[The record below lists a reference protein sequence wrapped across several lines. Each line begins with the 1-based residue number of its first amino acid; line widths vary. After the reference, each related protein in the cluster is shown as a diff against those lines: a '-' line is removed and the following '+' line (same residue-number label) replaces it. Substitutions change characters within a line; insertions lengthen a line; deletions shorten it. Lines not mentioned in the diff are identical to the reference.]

1 MKIYKGLL
9 LGITCILI
17 SQGSFAQNYPD
28 RPIRIVVPFSGG
40 AVDVMARL
48 IANKMSDSL
57 KQAVIVENRPGAG
70 GNIGADAVAKSNP
83 DGYTILLDTMGLA
96 IRSSLN
102 KKMPFDVNKDF
113 IPVTQLVGVPLILVA
128 NNSAPISNVAGL
140 LKYAKEKP
148 GVINYGHAGIGG
160 TLQLAVEL
168 FANMGNV
175 KFTGVPY
182 KGDAQITTAL
192 LSKEIDIAILPVS
205 TVTQYINTG
214 HLKAL
219 GITSSRR
226 LTSLPEIPTIS
237 ESGLNGY
244 ESSSWYSLFVPA
256 KTPDPIIKII
266 HQEALKALNVPDT
279 KDKILAMHQELV
291 GSSQESFEKKFKSDI
306 EKISKLIKDL
316 GIPIQD

>member
-1 MKIYKGLL
+1 MKIYKVLSL
-9 LGITCILI
+9 VMACILMP
-17 SQGSFAQNYPD
+17 SFSFAQNYPD
-28 RPIRIVVPFSGG
+28 KPIRIVVPFSGG

-48 IANKMSDSL
+48 IANKISESV

-70 GNIGADAVAKSNP
+70 GNIGADAVAKANP

-96 IRSSLN
+96 IRPSLH

-113 IPVTQLVGVPLILVA
+113 IPVTQLVSVPLILVA

-205 TVTQYINTG
+205 TVIQYINTG
-214 HLKAL
+214 NLKAL
-219 GITSSRR
+219 GITSSKR
-226 LTSLPEIPTIS
+226 LSSLAEIPTIS
-237 ESGLNGY
+237 ESGLSGY

-256 KTPDPIIKII
+256 KTPDQIVKII
-266 HQEALKALNVPDT
+266 HQEALKALNSPDT
-279 KDKILAMHQELV
+279 KDKIFAMHQELV

-306 EKISKLIKDL
+306 EKTSKLIREL
-316 GIPIQD
+316 GTPIQD

>member
-9 LGITCILI
+9 LGIACILT

-128 NNSAPISNVAGL
+128 NNS
-140 LKYAKEKP
+140 
-148 GVINYGHAGIGG
+148 
-160 TLQLAVEL
+160 
-168 FANMGNV
+168 
-175 KFTGVPY
+175 
-182 KGDAQITTAL
+182 
-192 LSKEIDIAILPVS
+192 
-205 TVTQYINTG
+205 
-214 HLKAL
+214 
-219 GITSSRR
+219 
-226 LTSLPEIPTIS
+226 
-237 ESGLNGY
+237 
-244 ESSSWYSLFVPA
+244 
-256 KTPDPIIKII
+256 
-266 HQEALKALNVPDT
+266 
-279 KDKILAMHQELV
+279 KDY
-291 GSSQESFEKKFKSDI
+291 F
-306 EKISKLIKDL
+306 
-316 GIPIQD
+316 

>member
-9 LGITCILI
+9 LGIICIFTY
-17 SQGSFAQNYPD
+17 QFSFAQNYPD
-28 RPIRIVVPFSGG
+28 RAIRIVVPFSGG

-48 IANKMSDSL
+48 MANKMAESL

-70 GNIGADAVAKSNP
+70 GNIGAEIVAKSNP

-96 IRSSLN
+96 IRPALH

-113 IPVTQLVGVPLILVA
+113 IPVTQLVSVPLILVA
-128 NNSAPISNVAGL
+128 SNSAPISNVQSL

-205 TVTQYINTG
+205 TVIQYINTG
-214 HLKAL
+214 NLKVI
-219 GITSSRR
+219 GITSSKR
-226 LTSLPEIPTIS
+226 LASLPEIPTIS
-237 ESGLNGY
+237 ESGLSDY

-256 KTPDPIIKII
+256 KTPDYIVKII
-266 HQEALKALNVPDT
+266 HQEAIRALNTPDT
-279 KDKILAMHQELV
+279 KDKIYAMHQELI
-291 GSSQESFEKKFKSDI
+291 GSSQAGFEKKFKSDI
-306 EKISKLIKDL
+306 EKVSKLIKES
-316 GIPIQD
+316 GIPIQE